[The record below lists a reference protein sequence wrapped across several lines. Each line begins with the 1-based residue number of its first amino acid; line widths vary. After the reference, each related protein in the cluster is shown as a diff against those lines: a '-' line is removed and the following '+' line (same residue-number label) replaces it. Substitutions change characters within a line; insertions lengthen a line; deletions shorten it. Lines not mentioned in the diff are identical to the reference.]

1 MRKSSKTNPFRRLSP
16 REREVFHLVVDGKTS
31 KEIAA
36 LLRVN
41 PGSID
46 TYRSRLMAKLEIH
59 DVATLVRLAIRHG
72 FIKP

>member
-1 MRKSSKTNPFRRLSP
+1 VKKNGKTNPFRRLSP
-16 REREVFHLVVDGKTS
+16 REREVVRLVVDGRTS